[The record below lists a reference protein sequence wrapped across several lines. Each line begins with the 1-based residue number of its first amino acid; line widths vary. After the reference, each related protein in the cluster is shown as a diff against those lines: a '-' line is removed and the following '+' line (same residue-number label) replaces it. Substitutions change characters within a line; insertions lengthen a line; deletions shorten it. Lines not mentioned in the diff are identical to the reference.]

1 MNLVFVPGHISNT
14 LEAKLPELD
23 RYWGRG
29 RYYCLKVGSM
39 CSPVQVRVQGESEDA
54 GVLLGEGSMCTV
66 HEGEGARLPSAVFF
80 CKRRV
85 CLTSSQMGL

>member
-1 MNLVFVPGHISNT
+1 
-14 LEAKLPELD
+14 
-23 RYWGRG
+23 
-29 RYYCLKVGSM
+29 M